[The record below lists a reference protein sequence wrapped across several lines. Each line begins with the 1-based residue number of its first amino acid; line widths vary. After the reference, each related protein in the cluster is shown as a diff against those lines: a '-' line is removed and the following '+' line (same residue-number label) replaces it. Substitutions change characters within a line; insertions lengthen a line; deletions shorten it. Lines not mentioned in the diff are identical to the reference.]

1 MTFAVIGGDTR
12 QIKLADMLF
21 ADGHVVKTFAQ
32 EKMEHASGVQV
43 CATAKDAASGADA
56 VILPLPFAT
65 KEGMLTSPLASGIHT
80 AREVLSA
87 CDPSQTVFAGRV
99 DTVWL
104 SAASSMGISICD
116 YFAREELAVLNAVA
130 AAEGAIK
137 YLIEETPI
145 TLWESRILILGFGRI
160 GKLLA
165 HRLKALG
172 VNVVVAARKTVD
184 LAWIRAYGYTP
195 MDFSEMSDKIGEF
208 DCVVNTVPERVI
220 RERELKQIGKE
231 SFILEL
237 ASKPG
242 GVDIDAAGSL
252 GVRVIWALGLP
263 GDIAPVTSGAI
274 IRDTVYNILRERGY
288 TT

>member
-1 MTFAVIGGDTR
+1 
-12 QIKLADMLF
+12 MLF

-104 SAASSMGISICD
+104 NAASSMGISICD
-116 YFAREELAVLNAVA
+116 YFAREELAVLNADA

-172 VNVVVAARKTVD
+172 VNVVIAARKTVD

-195 MDFSEMSDKIGEF
+195 MEFSEMSDKIGEF

-263 GDIAPVTSGAI
+263 GDIAPITSGAI